1 MSGKRR
7 PSGTRSTG
15 AASRRPG
22 GPAVARGGRSGG
34 AASGEPTGRDRSVST
49 GGRSPA
55 APVGATARTTGP
67 AARTGTPPRSSGASG
82 PARDRGTRPER
93 LDDAPAGAPPW
104 VPWLAFGLCV
114 LALADSGYLTYTH
127 YNPGA
132 LVCSTSG
139 LINCTKVTTSPQS
152 YVFGIPVAIL
162 GLIFYAAMTVL
173 NLPRLWRGTDIRLG
187 PLRVPGVLL
196 ARLRLAGVVAGIGMV
211 VYLVIAEL
219 FLIKNICEY
228 CTGVHILTFVLF
240 VTVVLSYPAV
250 SYRARWLA
258 WSRSEGVATAT

>member
-7 PSGTRSTG
+7 PSG
-15 AASRRPG
+15 AASRRPAA
-22 GPAVARGGRSGG
+22 PAVAGGAGGGRSSG
-34 AASGEPTGRDRSVST
+34 AASGGAVGRGRSATTTGRSSAI
-49 GGRSPA
+49 SA
-55 APVGATARTTGP
+55 GATARRPGSAAGTRKP
-67 AARTGTPPRSSGASG
+67 ASSPGTSG
-82 PARDRGTRPER
+82 PARDLGARPDR
-93 LDDAPAGAPPW
+93 VDDAPPGAPPW
-104 VPWLAFGLCV
+104 VPWLAFVLCA

-127 YNPGA
+127 FNPGA
-132 LVCSTSG
+132 LVCSTTG

-162 GLIFYAAMTVL
+162 GLGFYAAMTVL

-196 ARLRLAGVVAGIGMV
+196 ARLRLAGVVVGIGMV

-240 VTVVLSYPAV
+240 VVVVLSYPAV

-258 WSRSEGVATAT
+258 WSRSEDVATAT